1 MQFYKPTKMTL
12 TLISDTHFRHNQL
25 ELAGGDMLI
34 HAGDLCGHGTE
45 GEALAFM
52 RWFEKQRYK
61 HKIFIAGNHDW
72 FFEEYGKTYID
83 KIIPKNIHYLNDSGV
98 EIEGLKIWGS
108 PVQPTFLDWAFNRK
122 KGKEINK
129 HWKIIPND
137 TDILITHG
145 PPFGILDRTTSNY
158 NAGCEMLLKK
168 VNEIK
173 PKLHVFGHIHEGYG
187 MVKKG
192 KTIFVNASSVNINYQ
207 LVNSPVVL
215 DL

>member
-1 MQFYKPTKMTL
+1 MTL
-12 TLISDTHFRHNQL
+12 TLISDTHFRHNHL

-45 GEALAFM
+45 GEALAFL
-52 RWFEKQRYK
+52 RWSGEQPYT

-72 FFEEYGKTYID
+72 FFEKNGKTYID

-108 PVQPTFLDWAFNRK
+108 PVQPTFFDWAFNRK
-122 KGKEINK
+122 RGAEINK
-129 HWKIIPND
+129 HWKLIPKD

-145 PPFGILDRTTSNY
+145 PPFGILDRTISNH

-168 VNEIK
+168 VNQIK
-173 PKLHVFGHIHEGYG
+173 PTLHVFGHIHEGYG
-187 MVKKG
+187 MIEKG
-192 KTIFVNASSVNINYQ
+192 KTIFANASSVNVNYQ
-207 LVNSPVVL
+207 LVNAPIVL
-215 DL
+215 EI